1 MEWKM
6 IMPGKYMR
14 ILKEVIKAVSRHL
27 PGEAVGNRKAAD
39 SGYQENRPGFYSS
52 TSQIQV

>member
-1 MEWKM
+1 M